1 MGASA
6 LTQQSQWSCM
16 STVCT
21 WVRACAASTT
31 FSSLDWRRRRVP
43 MGCLKTIKETVW
55 LKSSGRHL
63 NHALYVNT
71 SLTLCRFNGELT
83 TIEWFPC
90 LTGCIWWRRWRLNM
104 HDRTTMHLDKRKKES
119 LCLPHGISSC
129 CDVTTNASQSWP
141 SHDPTAS
148 VMHI

>member
-1 MGASA
+1 
-6 LTQQSQWSCM
+6 M

-129 CDVTTNASQSWP
+129 CDVYHQCLPVLAITRPNRLRHAHLKRTQKLEAKECG
-141 SHDPTAS
+141 
-148 VMHI
+148 